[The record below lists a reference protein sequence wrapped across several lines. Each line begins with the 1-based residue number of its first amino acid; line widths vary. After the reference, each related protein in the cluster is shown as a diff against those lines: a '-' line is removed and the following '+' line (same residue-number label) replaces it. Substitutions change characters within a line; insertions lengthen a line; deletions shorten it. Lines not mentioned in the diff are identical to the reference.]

1 MNSKAFTNIE
11 MNVLSTNSN
20 SSSIQDLSCLPFHNS
35 HNVPVTLHVNNSRQ
49 TSETIYKIAHN
60 DCFNNY
66 DRSHLSEIDPDNNYI
81 NDKMLPDT
89 QYFDE
94 TSF

>member
-1 MNSKAFTNIE
+1 

-20 SSSIQDLSCLPFHNS
+20 SSSIHGLSCLPFHNS
-35 HNVPVTLHVNNSRQ
+35 HNVPVNLHVNNSRH
-49 TSETIYKIAHN
+49 TSGTISTIAQN

-66 DRSHLSEIDPDNNYI
+66 DRSHLSAIDPDNNYI

-89 QYFDE
+89 QYFD
-94 TSF
+94 